1 MPRRQRPVPTSA
13 WRVIA
18 IDTSRPLGCVAAG
31 LLHADRVSQ
40 QQEPPPPAVSQ
51 ETLATPADHA
61 RLLAAAVERTTSA
74 AGWSPADTDLV
85 AVVVGP
91 GSFTGLRVGVTGA
104 KMLAWA
110 VGCPIV
116 GVSSFELLA
125 FRGNAEAVNGWPD
138 VSELELALDAGRGEV
153 HVASALRDAEAAA
166 GWRPGPPRLLPREA
180 WLSDLSSG
188 AVVVASPGTLS
199 TGRNDLRCLAADATT
214 PSGRDV
220 ALIGLAHALQGTF
233 ADPAELVPT
242 YLRPSYAEE
251 RRET

>member
-1 MPRRQRPVPTSA
+1 MSHHQRPVPTSA

-31 LLHADRVSQ
+31 LLDVDRVPRQ
-40 QQEPPPPAVSQ
+40 HEPTAAAFTQ

-61 RLLAAAVERTTSA
+61 RLLAAAVERTASA
-74 AGWSPADTDLV
+74 SGWSPAGANLV

-91 GSFTGLRVGVTGA
+91 GSFTGLRVGVTAA

-110 VGCPIV
+110 VGCPLV

-125 FRGNAEAVNGWPD
+125 FRGNAEAVNLWPD
-138 VSELELALDAGRGEV
+138 VSRLELALDAGRGEV
-153 HVASALRDAEAAA
+153 HAASAVRDPAAAA

-180 WLSDLSSG
+180 WLGDLDGG
-188 AVVVASPGTLS
+188 AVVVSSPGTLS
-199 TGRNDLRCLAADATT
+199 TGRNDLRRLAADETT

-220 ALIGLAHALQGTF
+220 ALIGLAHALQGAF

-251 RRET
+251 RRQT